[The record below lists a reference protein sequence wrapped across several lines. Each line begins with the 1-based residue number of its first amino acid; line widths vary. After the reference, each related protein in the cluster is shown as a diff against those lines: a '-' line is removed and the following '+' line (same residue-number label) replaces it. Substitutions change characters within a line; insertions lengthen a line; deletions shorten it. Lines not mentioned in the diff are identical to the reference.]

1 MKIKKP
7 AKLSSLSKLTL
18 CALFICMAAVLSA
31 AESWLPPICPITGVR
46 VGLGN
51 IVSMFILYIGGSWRS
66 SDALIVVILRCFVAA
81 LITGQLMNV
90 FYGAAG
96 GICALGAMLLLR
108 KILLAKNRENLLPFI
123 GVAGASAHIIG
134 QMATA
139 VIIYGSFMV
148 LAYAPILLASA
159 IIGGAFT
166 GGCTLLLLKKLPRTL
181 ICQIRMNEYE
191 TAEK

>member
-7 AKLSSLSKLTL
+7 AKLSRLSKLTL
-18 CALFICMAAVLSA
+18 CALFICTAAVLSA

-66 SDALIVVILRCFVAA
+66 SDALIVAILRCFVAA

-108 KILLAKNRENLLPFI
+108 KILPAKNRENLLPFI
-123 GVAGASAHIIG
+123 GVAGATAHIIG

-181 ICQIRMNEYE
+181 INQIRMNEYE
-191 TAEK
+191 ILP